1 MNLIIK
7 TSNKIIENKNLID
20 FNSLW
25 FWLSI
30 GELLLII
37 YLIYR
42 LKSKKVVSEL
52 TDLEMQNIQNS
63 KNNPI
68 DMNSLMNNIHNARGL
83 YKELSRKCHP
93 DRFIGDPKHQIA
105 EDIFQEISDNE
116 RNYEKLNQLKTR
128 AINELNI
135 NF

>member
-1 MNLIIK
+1 MSIVLKISK
-7 TSNKIIENKNLID
+7 KIIENKTLID
-20 FNSLW
+20 FQSLW
-25 FWLSI
+25 FWFSI
-30 GELLLII
+30 IELLLIV

-63 KNNPI
+63 KNNTI
-68 DMNSLMNNIHNARGL
+68 DMNSLMNNIHNSRGL

-105 EDIFQEISDNE
+105 EDIFQKISDNE

>member
-1 MNLIIK
+1 MSIVLKISK
-7 TSNKIIENKNLID
+7 KIIENKTLID
-20 FNSLW
+20 FQSLW
-25 FWLSI
+25 FWFSI
-30 GELLLII
+30 IELLLIV

-105 EDIFQEISDNE
+105 EDIFQKISDNE

>member
-1 MNLIIK
+1 MSIVLK
-7 TSNKIIENKNLID
+7 TSKKIIENKTLID
-20 FNSLW
+20 FHSIW
-25 FWLSI
+25 FWFSMV
-30 GELLLII
+30 ELLLIV

-42 LKSKKVVSEL
+42 IKSKKVVSEL
-52 TDLEMQNIQNS
+52 TDLEIQNIKSS
-63 KNNPI
+63 KNTSI
-68 DMNSLMNNIHNARGL
+68 DMNDLMNNIHNSRNL

-105 EDIFQEISDNE
+105 EEIFQEISENE

>member
-1 MNLIIK
+1 MSIVLKISK
-7 TSNKIIENKNLID
+7 KIIENKTLID
-20 FNSLW
+20 FQSLW
-25 FWLSI
+25 FWFSI
-30 GELLLII
+30 IELLLIV

-52 TDLEMQNIQNS
+52 TDLEMQNIQKS
-63 KNNPI
+63 KNNNI

-105 EDIFQEISDNE
+105 EEIFQEISDNE

>member
-105 EDIFQEISDNE
+105 EDIFQKISDNE

>member
-1 MNLIIK
+1 MSIVLKISK
-7 TSNKIIENKNLID
+7 KIIENKTLID
-20 FNSLW
+20 FKSLW
-25 FWLSI
+25 FWFSI
-30 GELLLII
+30 IELLLIV

-63 KNNPI
+63 KNNTI

-105 EDIFQEISDNE
+105 EVIFQEISDNE
-116 RNYEKLNQLKTR
+116 RNYERLNQLKTR